1 MIANILQRRDNAG
14 LSRRNLCCVYMPR
27 LLFVAA
33 GLLFAASV
41 IAQPATVLDTVL
53 VEQRLNVL
61 RERGNADDS
70 KIVTAYDSVKNFLNQ
85 AESYSWEATNYV
97 EAMTT
102 APQQEAEV
110 QGRIDALGEVEEED
124 QRLGNLSSETL
135 EAQLVQMRTELNDSN
150 STLATLD
157 RRLVAR
163 ETNANTIRSRL
174 VEVKART
181 DSLPDEFFGLDPA
194 ALPSLAEAQEW
205 LSLAERLALRAE
217 RRALEAR
224 LSSQPA
230 RYSVMAVERA
240 EVVLNA
246 EYLLHRVR
254 ELEVHLQG
262 RVAQEVDVQSLAIQ
276 VGDPTFPLANRLVAH
291 DSELRAERI
300 AVHDSLA
307 GLRSQIAEINRQSR
321 TVADRFATARRMG
334 DFAAE
339 SDVVG
344 GVLLAYWR
352 EAARYQLV
360 DPTANLAREAGGSVI
375 RRIELEEELR
385 QLSSAT
391 GYINYQL
398 EAEGVAVDAIAPQN
412 HTALVKLVHAYRGRL
427 RAVIGSESDYIESLR
442 TLGEKYR
449 ALVRLVDDYESYLK
463 SQILWIPAYPPLWQI
478 DWEGVPAELEALQNS
493 LQSISVIV
501 VPKTL
506 LWLAISTLLLLRRRR
521 LGIILQELNS
531 RIARPRDDS
540 IGHTLR
546 ALFCV
551 VQLSLALPLLFLG
564 IATALSP
571 AVFGLALSG
580 TALALFVMRT
590 MQLLCGPAGVG
601 SLHFDWPQQVTAN
614 IYRELRWLVRWWLPL
629 PLVTFL
635 MVRTTLIPSGE
646 AVLVRY
652 AMMVML
658 LMLLMLLGGTLTR
671 GAARVGWIGDRA
683 NQFRLGFMLVLIAL
697 AVIIVRGHVYSVDVV
712 FIGLAATLLIGVFLL
727 LVHAV
732 LLRWVTVTRRR
743 LRMAELIE
751 ARTESGG
758 VEDALLDEQVAN
770 LGDLSEESSQLINVG
785 IAAVAIA
792 ILFYIWSPM
801 LPAFEAFSEITLWT
815 STSMVEG
822 QPVDNRISLAMLLVV
837 GVLASLTIYG
847 ARKLP
852 ALIDLVLRSRTS
864 VSASARYTV
873 STLVNYVIVG
883 SGIVAGLSA
892 LGLQWSQLQWLVA
905 ALGVGIGF
913 GLQEIIA
920 NFISGLIILFE
931 RPIRVGDFVST
942 GGSDGFVT
950 RIRIRATTICDLDGK
965 ELLVPNKEFITGRL
979 LNWSLSDP
987 KIRIILPVG
996 IAYGSDAKEATKII
1010 SNIVRSHPRVVEEP
1024 EPQIV
1029 FESFGDNALQLS
1041 ARCFLNSLE
1050 KRLAV
1055 VSELNHEI
1063 YQQLKE
1069 AGIVIAFPQRDIHFD
1084 ADKPL
1089 RIALEE
1095 KPGQVD

>member
-1 MIANILQRRDNAG
+1 MQRRDNAG
-14 LSRRNLCCVYMPR
+14 SKHQKLCSAYMPR
-27 LLFVAA
+27 LLLFVT
-33 GLLFAASV
+33 GLLFAATV
-41 IAQPATVLDTVL
+41 IAQAAAILDTAL
-53 VEQRLNVL
+53 VEQRLNAL
-61 RERGNADDS
+61 RESGNADDS
-70 KIVTAYDSVKNFLNQ
+70 EIVIAYDGVKRILDQ
-85 AESYSWEATNYV
+85 AESYHREAANYV
-97 EAMTT
+97 ETMTT
-102 APQQEAEV
+102 APQQEAKI
-110 QGRIDALGEVEEED
+110 QRRIDAHGEVKERSESLEI
-124 QRLGNLSSETL
+124 LSSEAL
-135 EAQLVQMRTELNDSN
+135 KAQLVQTRTKLGEAN
-150 STLATLD
+150 SKLATLD
-157 RRLVAR
+157 RRLAAR
-163 ETNANTIRSRL
+163 ETNANTIRDNL
-174 VEVKART
+174 GEVNARIE
-181 DSLPDEFFGLDPA
+181 SLPDESFGLDPA
-194 ALPSLAEAQEW
+194 AQPSLVEAQEW
-205 LSLAERLALRAE
+205 LVLAERLALSAE
-217 RRALEAR
+217 RRALEVR
-224 LSSQPA
+224 LTSQPA

-240 EVVLNA
+240 EVALNV
-246 EYLLHRVR
+246 EYLVRGVR
-254 ELEVHLQG
+254 ELEGHLQG
-262 RVAQEVDVQSLAIQ
+262 RVAQVVDAESLGIQ
-276 VGDPTFPLANRLVAH
+276 TGSPAFSLSNRLVAH

-300 AVHDSLA
+300 AVHDNLA
-307 GLRSQIAEINRQSR
+307 GLRSQIAEIDRQSR
-321 TVADRFATARRMG
+321 AVADRFATARRMG

-339 SDVVG
+339 SDIVG

-352 EAARYQLV
+352 EAARYQPV
-360 DPTANLAREAGGSVI
+360 DPTANLAREAGGSVV

-398 EAEGVAVDAIAPQN
+398 EAEGLAVDAISPQS
-412 HTALVKLVHAYRGRL
+412 HTALVELVRAYRERL
-427 RAVIGSESDYIESLR
+427 RAVIASESDYIESLR
-442 TLGEKYR
+442 TLGENYR

-478 DWEGVPAELEALQNS
+478 DWGGVPAELEALRKS
-493 LQSISVIV
+493 FQSISVIV
-501 VPKTL
+501 VPKAL
-506 LWLAISTLLLLRRRR
+506 LWLVISTLLFLRRRR
-521 LGIILQELNS
+521 LGIILQELNG

-551 VQLSLALPLLFLG
+551 VQWSLALPLLLLG
-564 IATALSP
+564 IGTALSP
-571 AVFGLALSG
+571 AVFGVALSG

-601 SLHFDWPQQVTAN
+601 TLHFNWPQQVTAN
-614 IYRELRWLVRWWLPL
+614 TYRELRWLIRWWLPL

-635 MVRTTLIPSGE
+635 MVRTTLIASGE

-652 AMMVML
+652 AMMAMI
-658 LMLLMLLGGTLTR
+658 LMLLMLLGGALIR
-671 GAARVGWIGDRA
+671 AVRQVGWVGDHG
-683 NQFRLGFMLVLIAL
+683 NQLRLGFMIVLIAL
-697 AVIIVRGHVYSVDVV
+697 AAIIVQGHVYSVDVV
-712 FIGLAATLLIGVFLL
+712 FIGLAETLLIGFCLL

-732 LLRWVTVTRRR
+732 LLRWVAVTRRR

-751 ARTESGG
+751 AREEAGS
-758 VEDALLDEQVAN
+758 VEDALLDERVAN
-770 LGDLSEESSQLINVG
+770 LGDLSDESSQLINVG
-785 IAAVAIA
+785 IAAAAIA
-792 ILFYIWSPM
+792 TLFYIWSPM

-815 STSMVEG
+815 STTMVEG

-837 GVLASLTIYG
+837 GVLASLTIFG

-996 IAYGSDAKEATKII
+996 IAYGSDAKEAAKII

-1055 VSELNHEI
+1055 VTELNHEI
-1063 YQQLKE
+1063 YRQLKE

-1095 KPGQVD
+1095 KPGPAD